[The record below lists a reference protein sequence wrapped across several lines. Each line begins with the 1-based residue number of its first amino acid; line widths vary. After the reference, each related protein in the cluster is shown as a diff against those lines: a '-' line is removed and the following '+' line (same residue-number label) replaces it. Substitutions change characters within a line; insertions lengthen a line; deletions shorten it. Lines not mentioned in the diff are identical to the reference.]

1 MRKIVNDV
9 LNEKK
14 EGIDMDR
21 RNEKIEGKY
30 LEGHHYDYKDDD
42 NIGHYNNI
50 LAGRYKDYMSYYL
63 KKLKR

>member
-14 EGIDMDR
+14 KELIW
-21 RNEKIEGKY
+21 IEETKK